1 MDLQDWTM
9 FPLPTA
15 LTELMQQLEQAGIGF
30 YLTGSLRA
38 IISFAA
44 VFSIFFLCLEGAR
57 RLHLISENVLDMLG
71 PLAPFSLLLA
81 SVTWSLFSAIECVL
95 VETPLPAWV
104 VVKFIAVMLM
114 VAFVISPIT
123 ILLGIP
129 VCAIHFLFKRIPAS
143 VIYTYVTIVMSLE
156 CIWYAQIDQLGVR

>member
-1 MDLQDWTM
+1 M

-15 LTELMQQLEQAGIGF
+15 LIALLQSVEQAGLGF
-30 YLTGSLRA
+30 YLAGSLRA
-38 IISFAA
+38 VISFVA
-44 VFSIFFLCLEGAR
+44 VFAVLFVGLEGAR
-57 RLHLISENVLDMLG
+57 RLKLISEDVLDMLG
-71 PLAPFSLLLA
+71 PLVPFSLLVA

-104 VVKFIAVMLM
+104 VVKFITVMLM

-129 VCAIHFLFKRIPAS
+129 ICAIHFLFKRIPAS
-143 VIYTYVTIVMSLE
+143 LIYTYVAVVMSLE

>member
-1 MDLQDWTM
+1 M

-15 LTELMQQLEQAGIGF
+15 LIELLHHLEQLGIGF

-44 VFSIFFLCLEGAR
+44 VFLVFFAGLQGAR
-57 RLHLISENVLDMLG
+57 RLNLISENVLDVLG
-71 PLAPFSLLLA
+71 PLLPFSLLLA
-81 SVTWSLFSAIECVL
+81 SVTWSLFSAIECVV
-95 VETPLPAWV
+95 VETPLPVWV
-104 VVKFIAVMLM
+104 IVKFMTVMLM

-129 VCAIHFLFKRIPAS
+129 MCAIHFLFRRIPAS
-143 VIYTYVTIVMSLE
+143 VIYTYVAVVMSLE

>member
-1 MDLQDWTM
+1 MM
-9 FPLPTA
+9 FPLPTK
-15 LTELMQQLEQAGIGF
+15 LLLQHLERAGIRF

-38 IISFAA
+38 IISFVA
-44 VFSIFFLCLEGAR
+44 VFLMLFLCLESVR
-57 RLHLISENVLDMLG
+57 RLHLISENVLNMLG
-71 PLAPFSLLLA
+71 PLLPFSLLMA

-129 VCAIHFLFKRIPAS
+129 ICAVHFLFRRIPAS

-156 CIWYAQIDQLGVR
+156 CIWYAQID